1 MASGSNQSMTP
12 GEELL
17 MVIVG
22 CSVLMVAARALLS
35 LQGWHWALDWLVA
48 HQVLVGAADG
58 PLVRLPGGQG
68 VGLDAPR
75 AAITAAVAAGL
86 LIVSGISAARRRGQV
101 PQ

>member
-58 PLVRLPGGQG
+58 PLVRLPGGRG

-75 AAITAAVAAGL
+75 AAITAAVSVL

>member
-1 MASGSNQSMTP
+1 MASGGNQSMTP

-17 MVIVG
+17 VVIVG
-22 CSVLMVAARALLS
+22 CSVLMVAARALFS
-35 LQGWHWALDWLVA
+35 VQGWHWALDWLVS

-68 VGLDAPR
+68 IGLDASR
-75 AAITAAVAAGL
+75 VAITAAVAGL

-101 PQ
+101 QL